1 MFRIPSIKPL
11 IAASLLMGAF
21 SANAALLTAS
31 DSTFGSFDASS
42 GSRSFTLG
50 SGLVSDVN
58 FSITFAKCDDPSIGA
73 NGTNCIGTSGSF
85 NSEIVFRLTN
95 PFGTTV
101 NLVNSGTYSGATPGS
116 GRVTITFDDEALS
129 VVGGPAVVGGSFQ
142 PVGTLAD
149 FDGQDAA
156 GIWTLFIQDTVGADP
171 LDYFSST
178 LNVTTRNGNNVPE
191 PGSLALLGLGIA
203 SLGWLKRRRTV

>member
-1 MFRIPSIKPL
+1 MIRKLFAKSA
-11 IAASLLMGAF
+11 IAAALLAGAF

-42 GSRSFTLG
+42 GTRTFTLG
-50 SGLVSDVN
+50 SGVVSDVN
-58 FSITFAKCDDPSIGA
+58 ISITFAKCDDPSIGV
-73 NGTNCIGTSGSF
+73 NGTSCIGTGSSF
-85 NSEIVFRLTN
+85 NREIVFHLTN

-101 NLVNSGTYSGATPGS
+101 NLVSQDTYSGSTPGT
-116 GRVTITFDDEALS
+116 GRVTITFDDEAVNTVGGAT
-129 VVGGPAVVGGSFQ
+129 VVGGAFK

-149 FDGQDAA
+149 MDGQSAL
-156 GIWTLFIQDTVGADP
+156 GVWTLFIQDTVGADR

-178 LNVTTRNGNNVPE
+178 LNVTTQDNNVPE

-203 SLGWLKRRRTV
+203 GLGLFKRRRAA

>member
-1 MFRIPSIKPL
+1 MSRFSLLKSL
-11 IAASLLMGAF
+11 LAAASLFGAV

-31 DSTFGSFDASS
+31 DNTFGTFDSSS
-42 GSRSFTLG
+42 GTRSFTLG

-58 FSITFAKCDDPSIGA
+58 ISITFAKCDNPSIGA
-73 NGTNCIGTSGSF
+73 NGTACIGTGASF

-101 NLVNSGTYSGATPGS
+101 NLVNAGTYSGATPGS
-116 GRVTITFDDEALS
+116 GRVTVTFDDEAAS
-129 VVGGPAVVGGSFQ
+129 VVGGSTVVGGTFS
-142 PVGTLAD
+142 PVGSLAN

-156 GIWTLFIQDTVGADP
+156 GLWTLFIQDTVGFDP

-178 LNVTTRNGNNVPE
+178 LDVTTRNNVPE
-191 PGSLALLGLGIA
+191 PGSLALLGLG
-203 SLGWLKRRRTV
+203 LGALGALRRRKAR